1 RVGYGR
7 AMNRTLLILA
17 TASVLALG
25 CGTAALDPAT
35 PTTPAAPPAT
45 LDKTADAPAAKAD
58 TASPDE
64 AKAPAATPAATTARK
79 VGDFVVY
86 RFSGTFRR
94 TPLTLTERVVARQ
107 GSILTI
113 DITAD
118 DGKKHDELRVRIDE
132 SFGAHAE
139 VKSVAK
145 LDGGV
150 EKPASMDVYEAL
162 MARTA
167 LAADENEAALG
178 T

>member
-1 RVGYGR
+1 
-7 AMNRTLLILA
+7 MNRTLLILA

-94 TPLTLTERVVARQ
+94 TPLTLTERVVA
-107 GSILTI
+107 T
-113 DITAD
+113 T
-118 DGKKHDELRVRIDE
+118 
-132 SFGAHAE
+132 
-139 VKSVAK
+139 
-145 LDGGV
+145 
-150 EKPASMDVYEAL
+150 
-162 MARTA
+162 
-167 LAADENEAALG
+167 
-178 T
+178 